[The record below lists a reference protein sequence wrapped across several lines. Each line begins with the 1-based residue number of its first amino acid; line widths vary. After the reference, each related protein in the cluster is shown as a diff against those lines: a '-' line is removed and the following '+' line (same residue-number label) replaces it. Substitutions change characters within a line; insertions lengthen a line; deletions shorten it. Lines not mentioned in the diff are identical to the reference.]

1 MPQEKP
7 NNTNNLNLNINDEVA
22 QGTYCNLAIITHSP
36 AEFILDFAQALPGRE
51 GATVR
56 QRIIMSPYHAKRL
69 AMALNGNLQKYEET
83 FGTIEEPHGPHDAI
97 PYNMVPQGKA

>member
-1 MPQEKP
+1 MAETK
-7 NNTNNLNLNINDEVA
+7 NTNNLNLNISDEVS
-22 QGTYCNLAIITHSP
+22 QGSYSNLAVITHSP

-56 QRIIMSPYHAKRL
+56 QHIIMPSIQAKRL
-69 AMALNGNLQKYEET
+69 AMALNGNIQKYEET

>member
-1 MPQEKP
+1 MAENK
-7 NNTNNLNLNINDEVA
+7 NTNNLNLNISDEVS
-22 QGTYCNLAIITHSP
+22 QGSYSNLAVITHSP

-56 QRIIMSPYHAKRL
+56 QRIIMPPIHAKRL
-69 AMALNGNLQKYEET
+69 AMALNGNIQKYEET

>member
-1 MPQEKP
+1 MAENK
-7 NNTNNLNLNINDEVA
+7 NTNNLNLNISDEVS
-22 QGTYCNLAIITHSP
+22 QGSYSNLAVITHSP

-56 QRIIMSPYHAKRL
+56 QRIIMPPSHAKRL
-69 AMALNGNLQKYEET
+69 AMALNGNIQKYEET

>member
-1 MPQEKP
+1 MAQENK
-7 NNTNNLNLNINDEVA
+7 NNLNLNISDDVA
-22 QGTYCNLAIITHSP
+22 QGTYSNLAVITHSP

-56 QRIIMSPYHAKRL
+56 QRILMSPIHAKRL
-69 AMALNGNLQKYEET
+69 LMALNDNLQKYEKN
-83 FGTIEEPHGPHDAI
+83 FGVIDEPHSSNDAI